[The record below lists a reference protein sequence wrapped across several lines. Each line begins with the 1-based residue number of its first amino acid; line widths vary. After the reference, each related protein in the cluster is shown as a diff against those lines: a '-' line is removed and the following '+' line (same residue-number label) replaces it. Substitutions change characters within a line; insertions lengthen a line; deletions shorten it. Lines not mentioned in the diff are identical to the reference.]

1 MRSLKFWQMD
11 FIKGK
16 CLQVESPP
24 EQDCVTKQAR
34 DSSKDSML
42 ITQSS
47 SPILGVQGRKIAWL
61 TSQKSASR
69 TKEATKFRDWRE
81 LQSSLPQLYAK
92 SGKWKRKKKR
102 KKRSICLWQKNLE
115 WGRNTRNVHYLKG
128 YYFLVLLFLLLSR
141 LIYIL
146 LSWFL
151 AIISY

>member
-1 MRSLKFWQMD
+1 MRSLKFWQTD

-34 DSSKDSML
+34 DPSKDSMF

-47 SPILGVQGRKIAWL
+47 SPIRGLQGRKIAWL

-81 LQSSLPQLYAK
+81 LQSSFPQLHAK
-92 SGKWKRKKKR
+92 SGKWKRKK

-115 WGRNTRNVHYLKG
+115 WERNTHIVHYRKR
-128 YYFLVLLFLLLSR
+128 YYFLVLLFFINIKINLYS
-141 LIYIL
+141 
-146 LSWFL
+146 
-151 AIISY
+151 IIMVFSNY